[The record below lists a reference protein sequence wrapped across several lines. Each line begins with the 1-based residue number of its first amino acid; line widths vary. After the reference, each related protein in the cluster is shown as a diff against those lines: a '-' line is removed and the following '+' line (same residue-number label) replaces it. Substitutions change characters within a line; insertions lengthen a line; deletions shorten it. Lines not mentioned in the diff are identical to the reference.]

1 MAALFIIAK
10 VWKQPKCPLLGDWIN
25 KLWPTQAVEW
35 YSELKR
41 DEKTWRNLKCI
52 SLSERSPSEKATS
65 CKVPPVW
72 HSDPGKSTE
81 TAKGSGVGGKGGA
94 AKGPEWAWMVGWEIG
109 FREQG
114 AGWGAVRRLGG
125 NLRPRENV
133 GAKKGSQRCQES

>member
-1 MAALFIIAK
+1 M
-10 VWKQPKCPLLGDWIN
+10 
-25 KLWPTQAVEW
+25 
-35 YSELKR
+35 
-41 DEKTWRNLKCI
+41 
-52 SLSERSPSEKATS
+52 
-65 CKVPPVW
+65 
-72 HSDPGKSTE
+72 
-81 TAKGSGVGGKGGA
+81 GGA

>member
-1 MAALFIIAK
+1 MGSLARGRRSHCAGLYGHT
-10 VWKQPKCPLLGDWIN
+10 L
-25 KLWPTQAVEW
+25 
-35 YSELKR
+35 
-41 DEKTWRNLKCI
+41 
-52 SLSERSPSEKATS
+52 SLSRILFL
-65 CKVPPVW
+65 
-72 HSDPGKSTE
+72 PG
-81 TAKGSGVGGKGGA
+81 GGVGGKGGA